1 MIDQQQIQ
9 KLSDLPIEGVAE
21 RLGLRVSRHKCL
33 CPFHADSHPSLTFNT
48 RTNRYRCYVCGE
60 YGRTIDLAMKM
71 LNRNFADT
79 CHWLNDSHPALSVE
93 REPASGGGRKQ
104 LKEYPVDVAYLSELV
119 QYPYLNAEAK
129 QFLFDQRK
137 IDPRVVRWCGLTSI
151 NVPMPCWRNG
161 RPFYDAPSLLIPYRD
176 VDGRLLSVQG
186 RYLGAQPSAD
196 NAPAGS
202 LPLARAG
209 GESVPRFRF
218 PRNSHCP
225 IYNLPVLSLLR
236 AGEPLYITEGC
247 SDCWAMLSS
256 GHKAIAIPSAT
267 LLKEQDIELLK
278 ALNSRLQTT
287 FHIFPDQDEPGERLF
302 LQLRSL
308 LPNIERHQLPV
319 GCKDFGEY
327 WLTKGSDP
335 LIGQS
340 EKA

>member
-1 MIDQQQIQ
+1 MIDQQLIQ

-79 CHWLNDSHPALSVE
+79 CHWLADEHNMIIEQWKPAQKE
-93 REPASGGGRKQ
+93 QR
-104 LKEYPVDVAYLSELV
+104 EYPPDVAYLTSLV
-119 QYPYLNAEAK
+119 AHPVLNAEA
-129 QFLFDQRK
+129 QHFLFDQRK

-186 RYLGAQPSAD
+186 RYLGQQEGVA
-196 NAPAGS
+196 
-202 LPLARAG
+202 
-209 GESVPRFRF
+209 RFRF

-225 IYNLPVLSLLR
+225 IYNLPVLSLLQ
-236 AGEPLYITEGC
+236 ADEPLYITEGC

-319 GCKDFGEY
+319 GCKDFGAFY
-327 WLTKGSDP
+327 AQSLLGD
-335 LIGQS
+335 S

>member
-1 MIDQQQIQ
+1 MIDKQTIER
-9 KLSDLPIEGVAE
+9 LSALPIEGVAE

-33 CPFHADSHPSLTFNT
+33 CPFHADSHPSLTFNV

-79 CHWLNDSHPALSVE
+79 CHWLADEHNMIIEQWKPAQKE
-93 REPASGGGRKQ
+93 QR
-104 LKEYPVDVAYLSELV
+104 EYPPDVAYLTSLV
-119 QYPYLNAEAK
+119 AHPVLNAEA
-129 QFLFDQRK
+129 QHFLFDQRK

-202 LPLARAG
+202 LPNGRAG
-209 GESVPRFRF
+209 GGSIPRFRF

-225 IYNLPVLSLLR
+225 IYNLPVLSLLQ

-319 GCKDFGEY
+319 GCKDFGAFY
-327 WLTKGSDP
+327 A
-335 LIGQS
+335 QS
-340 EKA
+340 LFCDSVKA